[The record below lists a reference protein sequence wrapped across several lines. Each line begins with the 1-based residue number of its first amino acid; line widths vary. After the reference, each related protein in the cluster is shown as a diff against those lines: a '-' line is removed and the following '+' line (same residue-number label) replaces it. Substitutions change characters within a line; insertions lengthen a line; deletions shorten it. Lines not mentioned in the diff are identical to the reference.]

1 LLHNADDARSMTSAD
16 ERQFIL
22 DDDSWS
28 PWPIL
33 PLVKRKGDLG
43 DEDKL
48 AFIYAANKTG
58 VYYGSICI
66 DASKPQCYR
75 DFSSID
81 AILAEYLRL

>member
-1 LLHNADDARSMTSAD
+1 LLHNADDARSTTRAD

-22 DDDSWS
+22 DDHSWS
-28 PWPIL
+28 ASPIV
-33 PLVKRKGDLG
+33 PLVKRRGDLG

-48 AFIYAANKTG
+48 AFIYAGNKTR

-66 DASKPQCYR
+66 DASKLQCYR

-81 AILAEYLRL
+81 AMLAEYLRL

>member
-1 LLHNADDARSMTSAD
+1 MLHNADDARSMTSAD

-48 AFIYAANKTG
+48 ALIYGGNKTR

-66 DASKPQCYR
+66 DASKPQCDR

-81 AILAEYLRL
+81 AMLAEYLRL